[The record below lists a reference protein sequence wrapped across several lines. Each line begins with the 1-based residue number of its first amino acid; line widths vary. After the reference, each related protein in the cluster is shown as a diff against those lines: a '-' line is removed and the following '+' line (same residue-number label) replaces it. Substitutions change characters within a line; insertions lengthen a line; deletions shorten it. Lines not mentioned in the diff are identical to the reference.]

1 MPIAVCDKDGY
12 RQGDDKTGHLT
23 SLPDTPS
30 HIRKTADGEF
40 YVVFVSDFIKK
51 NQITELVEEL
61 GESVNTSNIMWCLL
75 P

>member
-1 MPIAVCDKDGY
+1 MVIDKVTI
-12 RQGDDKTGHLT
+12 RQVT

-40 YVVFVSDFIKK
+40 YEVFVSDFITK
-51 NQITELVEEL
+51 NQITELVEEH